1 MPHLVLEV
9 GCEELPAHSVRRAV
23 ESLASSLMNGLRE
36 SKLIHEDFELRTA
49 CTPRRLIV
57 GVDGVLIKQAD
68 ETIEKRGP
76 SKQAAFDSDG
86 KPTKALEGFC
96 RSNGADMSAVEV
108 RDNYVWIRTDAKGRT
123 AHEVLSEVLTQAIQ
137 SIPFD
142 KTMRWGSGRMRFAR
156 PIRWILAVFDRS
168 VVPFQIETVESGN
181 HSYGHRFL
189 CPDPFEAH
197 SFSELIDSLR
207 DRFVESEPAKRE
219 AQIRKEAAERSE
231 NKAILSDS
239 LVEENV
245 FLTEWP
251 HAIAGSFR
259 EEFLILPRPVLVT
272 AMAKHERFFPIEDE
286 TGDITNRFISIMNAG
301 DEGVVRRGNEW
312 VLNARFNDALFFY
325 QEDSRVSLE
334 QFLAKTERILFQEKL
349 GSIRQRAD
357 RIASLAKRIAEQA
370 NLSQEEV
377 KWCIEAGRLCKADLS
392 TGLVSELPSLQGH
405 VGGEYARKE
414 KYPDAI
420 CDGIANHYD
429 PDFSPSNSHQ
439 SVALVVMCADQS
451 DRLAGYLGVGEA
463 PKGSSDPYALRKA
476 VTMLVHAQLDWN
488 APMAA
493 IHDWIESA
501 AELYREQGF
510 SIDPN
515 AQIIERFDAILEGR
529 YESMLSEIRY
539 DAREAVWSAN
549 HRQPSKQFLERAK
562 AVAELASDI
571 AFVRTA
577 RRPINIVSS
586 AKSKRIEFDENKG
599 LGAIDASMFE
609 HDAEK
614 KLLEAARAVEPKV
627 SALVESANYHPVAA
641 TLRELSI
648 PIDTYF
654 DSVMVMTDDEAKR
667 RNRLEMLAGIAHLF
681 LSLGDFSKIV
691 IEGE

>member
-23 ESLASSLMNGLRE
+23 ESLASSVTNGLRDA
-36 SKLIHEDFELRTA
+36 KLINQDFEVKTA

-57 GVDGVLIKQAD
+57 GVDGVVSKQAD

-96 RSNGADMSAVEV
+96 RANGADVSAVTV
-108 RDNYVWIRTDAKGRT
+108 RDDYVWIRAEVKGRT
-123 AHEVLSEVLTQAIQ
+123 AHEVLSEVLAHAIQ

-181 HSYGHRFL
+181 HSHGHRFL

-197 SFSELIDSLR
+197 SFGELIESLR
-207 DRFVESEPAKRE
+207 DRFVEAEPAKRE
-219 AQIRKEAAERSE
+219 AVIRKEAAETSE
-231 NKAILSDS
+231 NKAILNDS
-239 LVEENV
+239 LVDENV

-251 HAIAGSFR
+251 HAIEGSFR
-259 EEFLILPRPVLVT
+259 EEFLSLPRPVLVT

-286 TGDITNRFISIMNAG
+286 SGEITNRFISIMNAG

-325 QEDSRVSLE
+325 QEDSRTSLQ
-334 QFLAKTERILFQEKL
+334 QFLERTDRILFQEKL

-357 RIASLAKRIAEQA
+357 RIASLAKRIAKQA
-370 NLSQEEV
+370 KLSQEEIE
-377 KWCIEAGRLCKADLS
+377 WCCEAGRLCKADLS

-405 VGGEYARKE
+405 VGGEYARME

-420 CDGIANHYD
+420 CEGIANHYD
-429 PDFSPSNSHQ
+429 PNFSPSTPEQ
-439 SVALVVMCADQS
+439 TVALVVMCADQS
-451 DRLAGYLGVGEA
+451 DRLAGYLGIGEV

-476 VTMLVHAQLDWN
+476 VTMLVHAQLGWN
-488 APMAA
+488 APMDA
-493 IHDWIESA
+493 IQDWIESA
-501 AELYREQGF
+501 AGLYREQGF
-510 SIDPN
+510 SIDQN
-515 AQIIERFDAILEGR
+515 AQIVERFDAILEGR
-529 YESMLSEIRY
+529 YEALLTEIRY

-549 HRQPSKQFLERAK
+549 HRQPSRHFLARAK
-562 AVAELASDI
+562 AIAELASDI

-577 RRPINIVSS
+577 RRPINIVTS
-586 AKSKRIEFDENKG
+586 AKAKGIGFDDAKRLD
-599 LGAIDASMFE
+599 AIDQSLLD
-609 HDAEK
+609 HDAEAN
-614 KLLEAARAVEPKV
+614 LLEAACAIEPKI
-627 SALVESANYHPVAA
+627 SNLVESANYHPVAA
-641 TLRELSI
+641 TLRELSA
-648 PIDTYF
+648 PIDAYF
-654 DSVMVMTDDEAKR
+654 DLVMVMTEDEAKR
-667 RNRLEMLAGIAHLF
+667 RNRLEMLAGIARLF